1 MMESIFLDTV
11 NFISTNR
18 MWIMPIVLL
27 IVSSALVYQFY
38 SIFKKIA
45 EEME

>member
-1 MMESIFLDTV
+1 MESVFLDTV

-27 IVSSALVYQFY
+27 IVGSALMHQIY
-38 SIFKKIA
+38 SICRDIVK
-45 EEME
+45 EME